1 MLSSWWRSERV
12 TVWMLMMW
20 TFSLSRVLPSL
31 LQVLL
36 TTPPGECCH
45 VRISLSDAGVN
56 SKNPSELF
64 PVWSSGG
71 RTAASLS
78 ELRQLLE
85 NVAPLSFA
93 AAKVLAEFE
102 IFWLHRLETCPGK
115 LLECLQ
121 QQVRGS

>member
-1 MLSSWWRSERV
+1 MDVLSV
-12 TVWMLMMW
+12 
-20 TFSLSRVLPSL
+20 SRVLPSL

-45 VRISLSDAGVN
+45 VWISLSDAGVN

-64 PVWSSGG
+64 PVRSSGG

-85 NVAPLSFA
+85 DVAPLSFA
-93 AAKVLAEFE
+93 AAKVFQLSLRSFGFTSWKLVLENC
-102 IFWLHRLETCPGK
+102 LSVYSSRLEAAEGS
-115 LLECLQ
+115 
-121 QQVRGS
+121 RGDSSSI